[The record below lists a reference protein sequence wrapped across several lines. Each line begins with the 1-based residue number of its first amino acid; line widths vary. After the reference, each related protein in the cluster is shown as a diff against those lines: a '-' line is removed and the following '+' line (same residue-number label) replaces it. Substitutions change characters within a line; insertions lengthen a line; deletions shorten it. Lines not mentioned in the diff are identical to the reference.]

1 MMRPV
6 FLMSV
11 VVWRTV
17 TVASCVPAGR
27 VLGVTSKPCVAV
39 RVMSPV
45 SLAAETVKVSLA
57 PVPLMVNASV
67 LVAMVANGG
76 A

>member
-1 MMRPV
+1 MRRSPLRRMMRPV
-6 FLMSV
+6 FSMRV

-45 SLAAETVKVSLA
+45 RLAAETVKVSLA
-57 PVPLMVNASV
+57 PVP
-67 LVAMVANGG
+67 
-76 A
+76 